1 MIPLLTLAVGVSAAV
16 TLALA
21 MPRHHD
27 QCHGRGARAVHQPV
41 RRRLEG
47 GILVALAAGLVM
59 SAEGWGRGPV
69 WVAGV
74 AGLAGPLAAA
84 LFAWAPGWAR
94 RLARLGWLFAG
105 AGLCLIAAGAG

>member
-1 MIPLLTLAVGVSAAV
+1 MIPLLTLAVGLSAAV

-27 QCHGRGARAVHQPV
+27 QCHGRGATPARQPV

-47 GILVALAAGLVM
+47 WALALLAAGLVI
-59 SAEGWGRGPV
+59 SAEGWGRGLV

-84 LFAWAPGWAR
+84 LFAWAPGWAWR
-94 RLARLGWLFAG
+94 VAGLGWLFAA
-105 AGLCLIAAGAG
+105 AGLCLVAATPG

>member
-27 QCHGRGARAVHQPV
+27 QGHGRGARAVHQPV

-47 GILVALAAGLVM
+47 GILALLAAGLII
-59 SAEGWGRGPV
+59 SAEGWGRGLV
-69 WVAGV
+69 WVAGT

-94 RLARLGWLFAG
+94 RVAALGWPLAG
-105 AGLCLIAAGAG
+105 AGLCLTAAGAG